1 MTSQHL
7 EMFFKLL
14 RRTSVG
20 KRSSRKIRRALP
32 DGQIQALDE
41 RRIQSRR
48 VLGVV
53 ERFFESPCGSQ
64 QRSTFDLHDSI
75 IPSRLEHL
83 AVESRWAKDAPY
95 NPLVEIE
102 SVGDDQRKALEI
114 HAVGNVANER
124 QSISVASSSSHRR
137 WPEPRPDFDRRE
149 NPYGTR
155 FSADERANLIRLE
168 FLDDESGD
176 PFAVESTTGVR
187 GFLKPARD
195 GVPSNALDPCNREM
209 LTPSTRRVTNASNVD
224 LR

>member
-1 MTSQHL
+1 MLPLSSVAQAARGISKTVAVGVLRGSAMVIIVTNKDGREHTNTSRKVSRRLASPACIAGSPRLAPEFQSPVGADEVVMTSQHL

-20 KRSSRKIRRALP
+20 KRSSRK
-32 DGQIQALDE
+32 ALDE

-83 AVESRWAKDAPY
+83 AVESRWTKDAPY

-137 WPEPRPDFDRRE
+137 WPEPRP
-149 NPYGTR
+149 
-155 FSADERANLIRLE
+155 
-168 FLDDESGD
+168 
-176 PFAVESTTGVR
+176 
-187 GFLKPARD
+187 
-195 GVPSNALDPCNREM
+195 
-209 LTPSTRRVTNASNVD
+209 
-224 LR
+224 